1 MPDTLE
7 LISRLYAASND
18 ERLSTG
24 ALYRE
29 AADALSAA
37 TERERGLREALNW
50 IADEGLSCG
59 DYAACVREARAALEH
74 KGTPRG

>member
-1 MPDTLE
+1 MPDTL
-7 LISRLYAASND
+7 IKRLRQQAYDKAASGLDN
-18 ERLSTG
+18 
-24 ALYRE
+24 ALYVE